1 MRINQPVTQQ
11 SIDFPESATLMSVT
25 DAESHITYA
34 NEAFIDI
41 SGYAV
46 DELLGQPHNLVR
58 HPDMPPEAFA
68 DMWRTMKGGDPWT
81 GLVKNRSKNGDHY
94 WVRANAAPITQNNA
108 IVGYISVR
116 TKPTDEEVREAEDLY
131 RRFREGRAQG
141 LMLFKGLL
149 VRTGLQGMASVFQRM
164 SLRARLR
171 TAIGIG
177 VVLMTLLSA
186 MFVDTPSDMAW
197 LALSGLAIGG
207 MLTWFLESQV
217 ARPLDLILA
226 HAKRIASGQAEAAP
240 ALDRVDEIGMLMRA
254 VNQSGLNLKALVA
267 DVAHRAAV
275 VEQQSREIADGN
287 HNLAERT
294 ASQSGALEKSSTSML
309 EFKFTVEM
317 NTENAQA
324 GDQRAQAA
332 SGVAQQG
339 RQAVHRMIDTMDSV
353 SAASN
358 KISDI
363 IALIDGIAF
372 QTNILALNAA
382 VEAARAGEAGRGFA
396 VVAAEVRSL
405 AGRCAA
411 AAKDIKQV
419 IATNGEHV
427 EQGRDVARQA
437 GAAMDDIGESIGE
450 LADIIKRIAQGSQEQ
465 SEGVRHVN
473 DAIDLLEQ
481 TTLQN
486 ATLVE
491 QGVNATDELKRQA
504 NYLVEAIN
512 IFGRR

>member
-25 DAESHITYA
+25 DGSSHITYA

-94 WVRANAAPITQNNA
+94 WVRANATPIIHHDA

-116 TKPTDEEVREAEDLY
+116 TKPTAEEVRSAEDLY
-131 RRFREGRAQG
+131 RRFREGQAQG

-149 VRTGLQGMASVFQRM
+149 IRTGAKGVASLFQRM

-171 TAIGIG
+171 TAMGLGIA
-177 VVLMTLLSA
+177 LITAFSEL
-186 MFVDTPSDMAW
+186 FVSSPMEMAW
-197 LALSGLAIGG
+197 LALSGLVVAGV
-207 MLTWFLESQV
+207 LTWFLEWQV

-240 ALDRVDEIGMLMRA
+240 AMDRVDEIGMLMRA
-254 VNQSGLNLKALVA
+254 VNQSGLNLKSLVA
-267 DVAHRAAV
+267 DVAQRAAV

-287 HNLAERT
+287 HHLAERT
-294 ASQSGALEKSSTSML
+294 ASQSGALEKSATSMM

-317 NTENAQA
+317 NSESAQA

-332 SGVAQQG
+332 SSVAQQG
-339 RQAVHRMIDTMDSV
+339 RQVVHQMIDTMDRV
-353 SAASN
+353 SEASS

-363 IALIDGIAF
+363 IALIDDIAF

-382 VEAARAGEAGRGFA
+382 VEAARAGESGRGFA

-437 GAAMDDIGESIGE
+437 GAAMDTIGESIGE
-450 LADIIKRIAQGSQEQ
+450 LADIIKRIAQGSREQ
-465 SEGVRHVN
+465 SEGVRNVN
-473 DAIDLLEQ
+473 DAIHLLEQ
-481 TTLQN
+481 TTQQN
-486 ATLVE
+486 AALVG

>member
-1 MRINQPVTQQ
+1 MRLNQPVTQQ
-11 SIDFPESATLMSVT
+11 PVDFPASATLMSVT
-25 DAESHITYA
+25 DAHSHITYA
-34 NEAFIDI
+34 NEAFVEV
-41 SGYAV
+41 SGYTV

-68 DMWRTMKGGDPWT
+68 DMWRTLKSGSPWT
-81 GLVKNRSKNGDHY
+81 GLVKNRCKNGDHY
-94 WVRANAAPITQNNA
+94 WVRANVAPIIQDSS

-116 TKPTDEEVREAEDLY
+116 TKPTADEVRAAEDLY

-149 VRTGLQGMASVFQRM
+149 VRTGASGVASVFQRM

-171 TAIGIG
+171 TAMGLG
-177 VVLMTLLSA
+177 VALITLFSEL
-186 MFVDTPSDMAW
+186 FVSTPMEMVW
-197 LALSGLAIGG
+197 LALSGLVVAGV
-207 MLTWFLESQV
+207 LTWFLEWQV
-217 ARPLDLILA
+217 ARPLDKILA
-226 HAKRIASGQAEAAP
+226 HAQRIASGQAEAAP
-240 ALDRVDEIGMLMRA
+240 AMDRVDEIGMLMRA
-254 VNQSGLNLKALVA
+254 VNQGGLNLKSLVA
-267 DVAHRAAV
+267 DVARRAAV

-287 HNLAERT
+287 HHLAERT
-294 ASQSGALEKSSTSML
+294 ASQSGALEKSATSML

-317 NTENAQA
+317 NSESAQA
-324 GDQRAQAA
+324 GDQQAQAA
-332 SGVAQQG
+332 SSVAHQG
-339 RQAVHRMIDTMDSV
+339 RQVVHQMIATMDRV
-353 SAASN
+353 SEAST
-358 KISDI
+358 KISEI
-363 IALIDGIAF
+363 TALIDGIAF

-382 VEAARAGEAGRGFA
+382 VEAARAGESGRGFA

-411 AAKDIKQV
+411 AAKDIKHV
-419 IATNGEHV
+419 IASNGDHV

-437 GAAMDDIGESIGE
+437 GAAMNDIAHSIGE

-465 SEGVRHVN
+465 SEGVRNVN
-473 DAIDLLEQ
+473 DAIHLLEQ
-481 TTLQN
+481 TTQQN

-491 QGVNATDELKRQA
+491 QGVSATDELKRQA

>member
-1 MRINQPVTQQ
+1 MRLNQPVTQKP
-11 SIDFPESATLMSVT
+11 IDFPESATLMSVT
-25 DAESHITYA
+25 DADSYITYA

-46 DELLGQPHNLVR
+46 DELIGQPHNLVR

-81 GLVKNRSKNGDHY
+81 GLVKNRSKSGDHY
-94 WVRANAAPITQNNA
+94 WVRANATPIIHNDA

-116 TKPTDEEVREAEDLY
+116 TKPTDAEVRAAEDLY
-131 RRFREGRAQG
+131 RRFHEGKAQG
-141 LMLFKGLL
+141 LKLFKGLL
-149 VRTGLQGMASVFQRM
+149 VRTGVRGVASLFQRM
-164 SLRARLR
+164 SLRGRLR
-171 TAIGIG
+171 TAMGLG
-177 VVLMTLLSA
+177 VALITLFSE
-186 MFVDTPSDMAW
+186 MFVDSPTEMAW
-197 LALSGLAIGG
+197 VALSGLAVAAV
-207 MLTWFLESQV
+207 LTWFLEWQV
-217 ARPLDLILA
+217 ARPLDQILA
-226 HAKRIASGQAEAAP
+226 HAKRIASGQAEAGP
-240 ALDRVDEIGMLMRA
+240 AMDRVDEIGMLMRA
-254 VNQSGLNLKALVA
+254 VNQSGLNLKALVD
-267 DVAHRAAV
+267 DVARRATV

-287 HNLAERT
+287 RHLAERT
-294 ASQSGALEKSSTSML
+294 ASQSGALEKSSSSML

-317 NTENAQA
+317 NSESAQS

-332 SGVAQQG
+332 STVAHQG
-339 RQAVHRMIDTMDSV
+339 RQVVHQMIATMDSV
-353 SAASN
+353 SEASD

-405 AGRCAA
+405 AGRSAA

-419 IATNGEHV
+419 IATNGEQV

-437 GAAMDDIGESIGE
+437 GAAMDNIASSITE
-450 LADIIKRIAQGSQEQ
+450 LADIIKRIAQGSREQ
-465 SEGVRHVN
+465 SEGVHHVN

-481 TTLQN
+481 TTQQN